1 MAAVQQDGRA
11 LKHASAALKS
21 DKEVAMAA
29 VQQNWRALYYA
40 SAAMKSDKEVVMAAV
55 QQDGEAL
62 RYASKALQN
71 NKPFVRQLLA
81 NLTKATHAKTQE
93 IQSLKA
99 KNHNLTSLLSVR
111 VHNLETNEDEIM
123 ISPEDTLRDSRK
135 RKRDLTDNGSS
146 VEAQMHQLDKKI
158 KVKMEEAGEDLED
171 ANELTEQTALML
183 NSWQS
188 KFDDLAELAKNHG
201 AGVAAIGAIRSRKW
215 NA

>member
-1 MAAVQQDGRA
+1 
-11 LKHASAALKS
+11 
-21 DKEVAMAA
+21 MAA
-29 VQQNWRALYYA
+29 VQQNGYA
-40 SAAMKSDKEVVMAAV
+40 I
-55 QQDGEAL
+55 Q
-62 RYASKALQN
+62 YAPAKLQN

-81 NLTKATHAKTQE
+81 NLTKATHAKTQQ

-123 ISPEDTLRDSRK
+123 FPPEDTLRRDSKK
-135 RKRDLTDNGSS
+135 RKRDAPNKGSS

-158 KVKMEEAGEDLED
+158 KVKMEEAEEDLED

-188 KFDDLAELAKNHG
+188 KFDDLAEMAKNYG

-215 NA
+215 NE

>member
-1 MAAVQQDGRA
+1 
-11 LKHASAALKS
+11 
-21 DKEVAMAA
+21 MAA
-29 VQQNWRALYYA
+29 VQQNGHAMEYA
-40 SAAMKSDKEVVMAAV
+40 SA
-55 QQDGEAL
+55 
-62 RYASKALQN
+62 ALQN
-71 NKPFVRQLLA
+71 NKPLVRQLLA

-123 ISPEDTLRDSRK
+123 FPREDTLRRDSKK
-135 RKRDLTDNGSS
+135 RKRDSPNKGSS

-158 KVKMEEAGEDLED
+158 KVKMEEAEEDLED

-201 AGVAAIGAIRSRKW
+201 AGVAEIGAIRSRQGDRHGRSATGW
-215 NA
+215 RCTATRVCSSEERQGGRHGRSATGWAGTETRA

>member
-1 MAAVQQDGRA
+1 MVAVQQDGRA
-11 LKHASAALKS
+11 LIHASAALQS

-29 VQQNWRALYYA
+29 VQQDGN
-40 SAAMKSDKEVVMAAV
+40 AM
-55 QQDGEAL
+55 Q
-62 RYASKALQN
+62 YASKALQN
-71 NKPFVRQLLA
+71 NKPFIRQLLA
-81 NLTKATHAKTQE
+81 NLTKATHAKTQL

-99 KNHNLTSLLSVR
+99 KIHNLTSLLSVR

-123 ISPEDTLRDSRK
+123 FPPEDTLRDSRK
-135 RKRDLTDNGSS
+135 RKRDATHNGSS
-146 VEAQMHQLDKKI
+146 VEAQMHQQDKRI

-215 NA
+215 NE

>member
-1 MAAVQQDGRA
+1 MAAVQQDGWA

-21 DKEVAMAA
+21 DKEVVMVA
-29 VQQNWRALYYA
+29 VQQNGNALQHA
-40 SAAMKSDKEVVMAAV
+40 SE
-55 QQDGEAL
+55 
-62 RYASKALQN
+62 ALQN

-123 ISPEDTLRDSRK
+123 FPPEDTLRDSKK
-135 RKRDLTDNGSS
+135 RKRDAPNKGSS

-215 NA
+215 NE

>member
-1 MAAVQQDGRA
+1 MAAVQQSGN
-11 LKHASAALKS
+11 
-21 DKEVAMAA
+21 AM
-29 VQQNWRALYYA
+29 QYA
-40 SAAMKSDKEVVMAAV
+40 SAK
-55 QQDGEAL
+55 
-62 RYASKALQN
+62 LQN

-81 NLTKATHAKTQE
+81 NLTKATHAQTQQ

-123 ISPEDTLRDSRK
+123 IPPEDTLRDSRK
-135 RKRDLTDNGSS
+135 RKRDLTDNSSS

-158 KVKMEEAGEDLED
+158 KVKMEEAEEDLED
-171 ANELTEQTALML
+171 ANEMTEQTALML

-201 AGVAAIGAIRSRKW
+201 AGVAEIGAIRSRRW